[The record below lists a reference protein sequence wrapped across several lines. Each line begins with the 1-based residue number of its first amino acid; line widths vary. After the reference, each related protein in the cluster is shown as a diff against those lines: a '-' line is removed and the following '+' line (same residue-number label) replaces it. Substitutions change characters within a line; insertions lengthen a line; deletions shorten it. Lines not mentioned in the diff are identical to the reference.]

1 MQRAHPFAIEGA
13 VEKGEHGAHIIA
25 PQVTEMRGI
34 HVVVRECLARPVHG
48 RQIVGALL
56 IDTPLLHRGMHGRIF
71 HLDHEAVVAGLLQ
84 VLAGV
89 GKFEREV
96 HVLRAVFALPRQGV
110 NVALRLEELAEGD
123 WRHAGDV
130 RPLSLVLQDVD
141 VVRGFIGREAG
152 IDEVERLEEVRG
164 VEVARLVG
172 DAPGVGSA
180 PAVAEWCKGLFHER
194 RRLGG
199 QAARDEV
206 GQHGVERRQ
215 VVMGTG
221 RGVVAGR
228 HLEARQGAI
237 ERLHL
242 LAVCFTEHLAHAVE
256 PEGGVE
262 LHGRERGVRRERL
275 GAQAE
280 GLARHGVRLPRG
292 GVIRLVGEDLRAAEA
307 AVERLQSVVAML
319 ESVDAEEV
327 MLAADDASDERGQ
340 TPQIDVGVA

>member
-1 MQRAHPFAIEGA
+1 
-13 VEKGEHGAHIIA
+13 
-25 PQVTEMRGI
+25 MRGI
-34 HVVVRECLARPVHG
+34 HVVVRQCLASPVHG

-56 IDTPLLHRGMHGRIF
+56 IDAPLLHRGVHGRIF
-71 HLDHEAVVAGLLQ
+71 HLDHEAVVAGFLQ

-89 GKFEREV
+89 GKLEREV
-96 HVLRAVFALPRQGV
+96 HMLRAVFALPRQGV
-110 NVALRLEELAEGD
+110 DVALRLKELAKGD

-130 RPLSLVLQDVD
+130 RPLSIVFQDVD

-152 IDEVERLEEVRG
+152 IDEVERFEEVSG
-164 VEVARLVG
+164 VEVACLVG

-180 PAVAEWCKGLFHER
+180 PAVTKRSKGFLHER

-199 QAARDEV
+199 QATRDEV
-206 GQHGVERRQ
+206 GQHGVEGRQ

-242 LAVCFTEHLAHAVE
+242 FAVRLTECLAHAVE

-280 GLARHGVRLPRG
+280 GLARHGVGLPCG
-292 GVIRLVGEDLRAAEA
+292 GVIRLVGKDLRAAEA
-307 AVERLQSVVAML
+307 AVERLQPVVAML
-319 ESVDAEEV
+319 EPVDAEEV

-340 TPQIDVGVA
+340 APQIDVGVT